1 MSLWIC
7 HAVKADEVDFTV
19 NDLIRCGAAGPLTP
33 RLNSLLKLLFSNA
46 STWQRTKN
54 LSGAVGQKSPSCWTK
69 FDPSCLKVCSLQ
81 PGSEICVSW
90 RTVDVVP
97 SCCGKW
103 HADCTESLRS
113 CLIRSRIRFLASLQ
127 TQHSERSNTRGRG
140 RGKGTGEE
148 GWGWEWC
155 GGQILA

>member
-1 MSLWIC
+1 M
-7 HAVKADEVDFTV
+7 
-19 NDLIRCGAAGPLTP
+19 
-33 RLNSLLKLLFSNA
+33 
-46 STWQRTKN
+46 N
-54 LSGAVGQKSPSCWTK
+54 LSRCKGGRGWLYHEWPHPVRRCRTPHAAFKFTFKAFVFKRTYLTEDQESVLSGRSEVAVMLDKIRSV
-69 FDPSCLKVCSLQ
+69 CLKVLQ

-113 CLIRSRIRFLASLQ
+113 CLMRSRIRFLASLQ